1 MPIIQRH
8 ETLSVT
14 NQELLQRLG
23 RLEEVVEEGQQK
35 LHSMKQ
41 EHGTRKLVSLMWIDF
56 YAPKNWQSFELAV
69 FLWLMQKV
77 NKEITELQAEL
88 DMLKEKNKQA
98 EVNLLMMHSLSREKV
113 RRLHS
118 ITYDFKESIF

>member
-1 MPIIQRH
+1 MHQ
-8 ETLSVT
+8 
-14 NQELLQRLG
+14 
-23 RLEEVVEEGQQK
+23 
-35 LHSMKQ
+35 
-41 EHGTRKLVSLMWIDF
+41 
-56 YAPKNWQSFELAV
+56 KNWQSFELAV

>member
-1 MPIIQRH
+1 M
-8 ETLSVT
+8 
-14 NQELLQRLG
+14 
-23 RLEEVVEEGQQK
+23 
-35 LHSMKQ
+35 
-41 EHGTRKLVSLMWIDF
+41 
-56 YAPKNWQSFELAV
+56 
-69 FLWLMQKV
+69 